1 MTRCTDSVDTVPT
14 LLVSFMMDDAGET
27 DHPAVT
33 RPWGS
38 VSSARLAPSHSNAAV
53 SALEPEIVSMTYLPR
68 PIANVR
74 SRGRS

>member
-1 MTRCTDSVDTVPT
+1 
-14 LLVSFMMDDAGET
+14 MMDDAGET

-38 VSSARLAPSHSNAAV
+38 VGSARLAPPNSNAAV

-68 PIANVR
+68 PMANVR
-74 SRGRS
+74 SSGRS